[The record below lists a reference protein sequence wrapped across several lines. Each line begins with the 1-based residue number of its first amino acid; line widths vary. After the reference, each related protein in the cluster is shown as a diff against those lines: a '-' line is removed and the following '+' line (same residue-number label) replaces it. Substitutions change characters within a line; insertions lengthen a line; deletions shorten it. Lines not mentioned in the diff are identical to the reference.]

1 MFGLEK
7 SVVTAIGA
15 GLLVLALIGAII
27 GLINY
32 GQKLGEL
39 KAENQRLTG
48 EIEDANAWKDDM
60 LEKNALSKQSLEDL
74 QAAAD
79 AAEIARLDALA
90 RPPETIVRWRET
102 ITEVPV
108 AVPLG
113 DCDRAATNA
122 WDVLKEAG
130 LIRENTWENS
140 SIYPSSPP
148 SVDAWLDAARL
159 EQDLTGP
166 SLNLYLSAYPN
177 HLWNE
182 SVGTYHL
189 STRPLS
195 LVDW

>member
-7 SVVTAIGA
+7 VTAQVVGA
-15 GLLVLALIGAII
+15 GLLILALIGAII

-32 GQKLGEL
+32 GQKLGKLEV
-39 KAENQRLTG
+39 ENQRLTE
-48 EIEDANAWKDDM
+48 EIEDANLWKADM

-74 QAAAD
+74 QTT
-79 AAEIARLDALA
+79 AERAEATRLAALA
-90 RPPETIVRWRET
+90 QPPEIVTRWRET
-102 ITEVPV
+102 IREVPV

-130 LIRENTWENS
+130 LIKETSWENS
-140 SIYPSSPP
+140 STYPSSRP

-166 SLNLYLSAYPN
+166 SLNLYLSPSLS
-177 HLWNE
+177 HQWNE

-189 STRPLS
+189 STLPPS
-195 LVDW
+195 LVNR